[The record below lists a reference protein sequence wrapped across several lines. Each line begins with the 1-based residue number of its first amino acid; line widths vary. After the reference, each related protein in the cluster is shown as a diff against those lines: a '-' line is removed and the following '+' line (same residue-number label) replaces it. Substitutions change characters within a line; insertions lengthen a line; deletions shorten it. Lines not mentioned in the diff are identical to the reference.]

1 MAFGFSKSKTSPIA
15 IDFGADSLK
24 ALQIVAGEPPQ
35 IVAAAAAEV
44 PEHARTDPAAR
55 HAFYVEALKI
65 MLKQQPFKGKRAVCS
80 IAAYQ
85 TLVQHLQIAK
95 VEHESLDEQI
105 GIYLRQRL
113 NVDPSRMVIRSTQ
126 VGQVVREGTSKQE
139 VICMAVSREAVMR
152 QIETAHRAKLDMVG
166 VHCEPHAVIK
176 AFSHLYRR
184 ADDDKRTTCFIDI
197 GAAVTK
203 VCISHGTNLVFAQNI
218 HAAGDHL
225 TRAVAKADAI
235 SFSEARRRRIAES
248 KNVRPPTEA
257 ARTAAP
263 AEPRTGTAAD
273 RRVGSKIPGMAALD
287 AQFEAELGD
296 PHTGGVATISSLAN
310 PRKQPQEPAPNTDMI
325 ECLIDELQ
333 LAVRYHQTMFADRPI
348 EKLVFL
354 GGEANHVATCQRIAK
369 TLRIGAQL
377 GDPLARACQ
386 QGKAVAGT
394 GVDLRDPQPGW
405 AVPFGLC
412 LLEPSV

>member
-1 MAFGFSKSKTSPIA
+1 MAFGFSKSRYSPIA
-15 IDFGADSLK
+15 IDFGADTLK
-24 ALQIVAGEPPQ
+24 VLQIVAGEPPQ
-35 IVAAAAAEV
+35 VVAAAAAEV

-55 HAFYVEALKI
+55 HAFYIEALKMI
-65 MLKQQPFKGKRAVCS
+65 LKAHPFKGKRAVCS
-80 IAAYQ
+80 IPAYQ

-95 VEHESLDEQI
+95 VEHEDLDEQI

-113 NVDPSRMVIRSTQ
+113 NVDPSRMVIRSAQ
-126 VGQVVREGTSKQE
+126 VGQIIREGSAKQE
-139 VICMAVSREAVMR
+139 VICMAASKEAVMR
-152 QIETAHRAKLDMVG
+152 HIESAHRAKLDVVG
-166 VHCEPHAVIK
+166 MHCEPHAVIA

-184 ADDDKRTTCFIDI
+184 TDDDKRTTCFIDI
-197 GAAVTK
+197 GAATTK
-203 VCISHGTNLVFAQNI
+203 VAITHGTQLVFAQII
-218 HAAGDHL
+218 HSAGDHL
-225 TRAVAKADAI
+225 TRAMSKAENVG
-235 SFSEARRRRIAES
+235 FGEARRKRIADA

-257 ARTAAP
+257 AARSAP
-263 AEPRTGTAAD
+263 APATGTIAD
-273 RRVGSKIPGMAALD
+273 RRAGGSRIPGMAALD
-287 AQFEAELGD
+287 AQIEAELGG
-296 PHTGGVATISSLAN
+296 PTGGVAIASLAA
-310 PRKQPQEPAPNTDMI
+310 PRKPATEQPTQGDMT

-333 LAVRYHQTMFADRPI
+333 LAVRYHQGMFNDRPI

-354 GGEANHVATCQRIAK
+354 GGESNHVATCQRIAR

-386 QGKAVAGT
+386 QGAAVTGG